1 MKKVLFSIA
10 ASLALFACSSDQPG
24 LPGVEEGGKYPVT
37 FNVSAF
43 SESTSP
49 LKAIATTP
57 GTDQKAAFTYAIYKA
72 TGEFVKTNTLTAP
85 YASPAVTFNDEL
97 EPGAYKVAFA
107 MQYVQDGQAFPQPN
121 LNVAFNNATFEY
133 SPSSDCFFKTADLTV
148 TTNGGN
154 LSSVALP
161 RVTGAAEIYITN
173 IEAICNM
180 DAGTTDKI
188 KIGAFNIPNAF
199 KISDPTQVISTTPN
213 QFEKE
218 FTVVYYHVNGD
229 FYYYKKGTPSSE
241 RAFPAV
247 FSGGWSQGVGNEG
260 GEIRETFYR
269 YIHTMPTT
277 AMIFKITK
285 GAEVKTISNFEVKSN
300 QLTKLKGSFS
310 GQNNI
315 DVSVDTSWGQVLEE
329 TF

>member
-1 MKKVLFSIA
+1 MKKILFSIA
-10 ASLALFACSSDQPG
+10 ASLTLFACSSDQPG
-24 LPGVEEGGKYPVT
+24 EAVGVDGGDKYPVT

-49 LKAIATTP
+49 LRANVTAP
-57 GTDQKAAFTYAIYKA
+57 GSDQKAAFTYAIYKA
-72 TGEFVKTNTLTAP
+72 TGEFVKTSTLIAT

-107 MQYVQDGQAFPQPN
+107 MQYVQNGQAFAQPN
-121 LNVAFNNATFEY
+121 MNVAFNNATFEY
-133 SPSSDCFFKTADLTV
+133 SPSSDCFFKTENLTV
-148 TTNGGN
+148 TTNGGS
-154 LSSVALP
+154 LSNVSLP

-173 IEAICNM
+173 IEAIGNM
-180 DAGTTDKI
+180 AANSTDKI
-188 KIGAFNIPNAF
+188 KIGAFNIPSAF
-199 KISDPTQVISTTPN
+199 KISDLSVVTTNPN

-218 FTVVYYHVNGD
+218 FLIVYYTYGNH
-229 FYYYKKGTPSSE
+229 YYPENASIPPAE
-241 RAFPAV
+241 RAFPAA
-247 FSGGWSQGVGNEG
+247 FSGIYQQGGATP
-260 GEIRETFYR
+260 ETFYR

-277 AMIFKITK
+277 AMTFKITK
-285 GAEVKTISNFEVKSN
+285 GAEVKTINGFEVKAN

-315 DVSVDTSWGQVLEE
+315 NVSVDTNWGQVLEQ